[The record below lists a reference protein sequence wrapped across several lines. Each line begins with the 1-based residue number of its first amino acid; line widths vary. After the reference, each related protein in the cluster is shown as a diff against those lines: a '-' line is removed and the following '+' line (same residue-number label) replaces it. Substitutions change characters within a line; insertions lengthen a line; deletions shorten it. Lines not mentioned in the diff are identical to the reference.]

1 MASEAKPNAASST
14 LPTSS
19 LAAKPAVI
27 QNYTPVEY
35 HTGLYKIDLSDSILC
50 QPEFLFF
57 LMQSYELHAISVS
70 SSPPGILQHDVHIQ
84 SARQHRLG
92 QAVNYINSVTNETK
106 IGSPITMKMSESLLG
121 RRLSSSATELSLSD
135 LDDEVGSLFSSYTTY
150 SSQLHYVPY
159 LVRSADA
166 FISQLLEKAPALDTC
181 LYLKDTQTLLLGG
194 PKTSIFQ
201 VLQFINSLM
210 MQSKSQRGLGHCF
223 DAASLH
229 SPDSIKKL
237 AQYYQHR
244 LPLESLVCDWL
255 IRHWEDATY
264 WLQVRFSLSA
274 VTYKRGEMTFCGD
287 RGAIE
292 EALSFFADVVEK
304 SIAFKIDARWK
315 DEVAEY
321 VDLLAGSINPP
332 RHRVVRNSS
341 SSTSSSSIRDAK
353 TSSASAESSRPA
365 SSESVKYPLTN
376 HSLYRYVYSMTKQ
389 QVEMLRKIFGD
400 PDLHLLRKECHL
412 CMSCLS
418 TAQISDTEN
427 SGNASKF

>member
-1 MASEAKPNAASST
+1 M
-14 LPTSS
+14 
-19 LAAKPAVI
+19 
-27 QNYTPVEY
+27 
-35 HTGLYKIDLSDSILC
+35 DLSDSILC

-70 SSPPGILQHDVHIQ
+70 ASPPGILQHDVLIQ
-84 SARQHRLG
+84 SAHQHRLA

-106 IGSPITMKMSESLLG
+106 IGSPIQMTMSESLLG

-135 LDDEVGSLFSSYTTY
+135 LDEEVGSLFSSYMTY
-150 SSQLHYVPY
+150 SLQLLYAPY

-166 FISQLLEKAPALDTC
+166 FISQLFEKAPDLEAC
-181 LYLKDTQTLLLGG
+181 LYLKETQTLLLGG
-194 PKTSIFQ
+194 PKASIFQ
-201 VLQFINSLM
+201 VLQFINSVM
-210 MQSKSQRGLGHCF
+210 MRSKSQRGLGHSF
-223 DAASLH
+223 DATSLH
-229 SPDSIKKL
+229 SSDSIGKL

-255 IRHWEDATY
+255 NSHWQDAAY

-292 EALSFFADVVEK
+292 DALSFFADVVEK

-321 VDLLAGSINPP
+321 VDLLAGTINPP
-332 RHRVVRNSS
+332 RYRDVRKSS
-341 SSTSSSSIRDAK
+341 VSNSTSTTKDAK
-353 TSSASAESSRPA
+353 TSSAPAQPSRPA
-365 SSESVKYPLTN
+365 ASQSVRYPLTN
-376 HSLYRYVYSMTKQ
+376 YSLYRYVYSMTKQ
-389 QVEMLRKIFGD
+389 QVEMLRKKFGD

-412 CMSCLS
+412 CMSCLG
-418 TAQISDTEN
+418 TVQISDTEI
-427 SGNASKF
+427 SGDASKL